1 MSDVRYDVRLDLT
14 TGEETFSSS
23 TTATFKCSEPG
34 ASTFIEFIGPSVERA
49 TLNGRSIPVRAFDGG
64 RLQVEDLKAEN
75 KLEVIATARYM
86 HDGTGLHWFRDP
98 VDRRVYLHSQFESN
112 DAHRVYACFD
122 QPDLKARFQL
132 EVVVPDGWVVVSNT
146 PESSHDD
153 GVWTFPATDPIST
166 YITAVVAGE
175 YRSWRERH
183 GDIELG
189 LYCRQSLAEYFDPPE
204 IFEITKQGL
213 HFYAARFNYQYP
225 FGKCDQLFVPEFSAG
240 AMENAACVTHSER
253 MVYRSRVTEAT
264 RMHRA
269 EVILHEMAHMW
280 FGDLVTMRWFDD
292 LWLNESFATY
302 MAYVV
307 MVEATRFKD
316 AWLDFVI
323 SQEASAKAQ
332 DQLPTTHPI
341 VADIPDT
348 DSVHLNFD
356 SITYEKGAS
365 ALKQLAAWVGEEA
378 FFGGLQRYFREHAY
392 GNTELADFLAPL
404 GEASGRDLSSWS
416 RVWLE
421 TAGLNTMATELELD
435 GKTIR
440 RAVIDQT
447 APPLHP
453 TLRPHRLRVG
463 LFDRTDGMLKRRRS
477 VELDVDGPTTE
488 VKALA
493 GERVPD
499 LVLLNDGDLTYT
511 KLRLDGRS
519 LEAVEKHL
527 RDLDDP
533 LARAVAW
540 GALWDMVRDA
550 SVRARDYVRIV
561 LNNIDGEDHP
571 TMTTTLISRMVGAI
585 ERYGD
590 PHNRGALRETLA
602 AGARDRSADAEPGGD
617 RQLIWTRAFIDAA
630 RRPEDVEWVR
640 GLLDGSTKLPGLKA
654 DFAIRWQVV
663 AALARLGAAGE
674 DLIATELVRD
684 PTEEGRRAAAT
695 ARAARP
701 LGEAKEEAWSA
712 VTNGAEVSLAM
723 KRAFAAGFHRA
734 DQETL
739 LEPYVRRYI
748 DDLLPVWES
757 HEIDEGLMFAGWM
770 FPAVMVR
777 PDVVDLVEEVLA
789 GDLPGP
795 VRRSLLES
803 QDDMSREL
811 KARNF
816 DAT

>member
-1 MSDVRYDVRLDLT
+1 MNPANNLTRDEAAQRAKLIHTPLYDISLDLT
-14 TGEETFSSS
+14 RDSDTFACE
-23 TTATFKCSEPG
+23 ATIHFLCHEPG
-34 ASTFIEFIGPSVERA
+34 ANTFIDFLAPSVDSCE
-49 TLNGRSIPVRAFDGG
+49 LNGEEVPKEAFNGA
-64 RLQVEDLKAEN
+64 RIAIEN
-75 KLEVIATARYM
+75 LREANELHVI
-86 HDGTGLHWFRDP
+86 GTCDYQNVGAGLNRFKDP
-98 VDRRVYLHSQFESN
+98 VDHKTYLHSQFETF
-112 DAHRVYACFD
+112 DAHRMFPCFD
-122 QPDLKARFQL
+122 QPDLKASFTFTVL
-132 EVVVPDGWVVVSNT
+132 APTDWVVVSNNPGQAQT
-146 PESSHDD
+146 VTGKEN
-153 GVWTFPATDPIST
+153 VKRWTFGATPKMSS
-166 YITAVVAGE
+166 YLTAIVAGP
-175 YRSWRERH
+175 YHGVRDRH
-183 GDIELG
+183 GDIDLG
-189 LYCRQSLAEYFDPPE
+189 IFCRQSLAQYLDPDE
-204 IFEITKQGL
+204 IFTITKQGL
-213 HFYAARFNYQYP
+213 DFYGEAYKYPYP
-225 FGKCDQLFVPEFSAG
+225 FQKYDQLFVPEFSAG
-240 AMENAACVTHSER
+240 AMENIGCVTFNEA
-253 MVYRSRVTEAT
+253 MLYRSKVTEAV
-264 RMHRA
+264 REDRA
-269 EVILHEMAHMW
+269 NAILHEMAHMW

-488 VKALA
+488 VNALA

-527 RDLDDP
+527 RDLDDQP
-533 LARAVAW
+533 ARAVAW

-550 SVRARDYVRIV
+550 SLRARDYVRIV

-585 ERYGD
+585 ERYG
-590 PHNRGALRETLA
+590 
-602 AGARDRSADAEPGGD
+602 
-617 RQLIWTRAFIDAA
+617 
-630 RRPEDVEWVR
+630 
-640 GLLDGSTKLPGLKA
+640 
-654 DFAIRWQVV
+654 
-663 AALARLGAAGE
+663 
-674 DLIATELVRD
+674 
-684 PTEEGRRAAAT
+684 
-695 ARAARP
+695 
-701 LGEAKEEAWSA
+701 
-712 VTNGAEVSLAM
+712 
-723 KRAFAAGFHRA
+723 
-734 DQETL
+734 
-739 LEPYVRRYI
+739 
-748 DDLLPVWES
+748 
-757 HEIDEGLMFAGWM
+757 
-770 FPAVMVR
+770 
-777 PDVVDLVEEVLA
+777 
-789 GDLPGP
+789 
-795 VRRSLLES
+795 
-803 QDDMSREL
+803 
-811 KARNF
+811 
-816 DAT
+816 

>member
-1 MSDVRYDVRLDLT
+1 MMPYQASMWRAVFQASVAMRSPSPKPSRSSRCATLSARWRISARVVRT
-14 TGEETFSSS
+14 
-23 TTATFKCSEPG
+23 
-34 ASTFIEFIGPSVERA
+34 IGPSIERA
-49 TLNGRSIPVRAFDGG
+49 TLNGRSIPAQAFEAG
-64 RLQVEDLKAEN
+64 RLRVENLKAEN

-146 PESSHDD
+146 HESSRDD
-153 GVWTFPATDPIST
+153 GVWTFPPTDPIST

-175 YRSWRERH
+175 YTSWRERH
-183 GDIELG
+183 GNIELG

-213 HFYAARFNYQYP
+213 DFYAARFDYPYP
-225 FGKCDQLFVPEFSAG
+225 FGKYDQLFVPEFSAG

-378 FFGGLQRYFREHAY
+378 FFSGLQRYFRKHAY
-392 GNTELADFLAPL
+392 GNTELTDFLAPL
-404 GEASGRDLSSWS
+404 EEASGRDLRSWS

-421 TAGLNTMATELELD
+421 AAGLNTMGAELELD
-435 GKTIR
+435 GDTIR

-453 TLRPHRLRVG
+453 TLRPHRLRLG
-463 LFDRTDGMLKRRRS
+463 LFDRTGEQLKRRRS
-477 VELDVDGPTTE
+477 VELDVDGPATE
-488 VKALA
+488 VTALA

-519 LEAVEKHL
+519 LETVEEHL
-527 RDLDDP
+527 RDLEDP

-540 GALWDMVRDA
+540 GALWDMVRD
-550 SVRARDYVRIV
+550 SNLRARDYVRVV
-561 LNNIDGEDHP
+561 LNNIDVENDP

-585 ERYGD
+585 ERYGE
-590 PHNRGALRETLA
+590 PRNRGALRESLA
-602 AGARDRSADAEPGGD
+602 AAARTRSAEADPGGD
-617 RQLIWTRAFIDAA
+617 RQLIWTKATIDRTKMIRQPAA
-630 RRPEDVEWVR
+630 MPIQRMTGGVDDEDDE
-640 GLLDGSTKLPGLKA
+640 
-654 DFAIRWQVV
+654 AITV
-663 AALARLGAAGE
+663 G
-674 DLIATELVRD
+674 
-684 PTEEGRRAAAT
+684 
-695 ARAARP
+695 
-701 LGEAKEEAWSA
+701 
-712 VTNGAEVSLAM
+712 
-723 KRAFAAGFHRA
+723 
-734 DQETL
+734 
-739 LEPYVRRYI
+739 
-748 DDLLPVWES
+748 
-757 HEIDEGLMFAGWM
+757 
-770 FPAVMVR
+770 
-777 PDVVDLVEEVLA
+777 LVEIS
-789 GDLPGP
+789 GSSMGSYMKGTPGGLTLGQAP
-795 VRRSLLES
+795 
-803 QDDMSREL
+803 
-811 KARNF
+811 N
-816 DAT
+816 